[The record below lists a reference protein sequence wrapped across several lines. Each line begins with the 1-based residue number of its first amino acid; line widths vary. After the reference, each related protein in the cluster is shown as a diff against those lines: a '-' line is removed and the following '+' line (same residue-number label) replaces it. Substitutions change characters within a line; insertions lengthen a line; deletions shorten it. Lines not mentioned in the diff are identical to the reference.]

1 MGKIAGKAG
10 RFFATKLRQKN
21 EEVASMKLMKNFVT
35 VAALLIGGAAQAAL
49 PVQTWTAK
57 SGAKVLYVESRSIPM
72 LDVNI
77 DFDAGSRYDPAGKA
91 GLSSMVS
98 NLIGLGAEGMN
109 EDAIANGF
117 ADAGAQRNE
126 HADSDRSG
134 SALRTLSSAAERE
147 AAVALFANVLQTPTF
162 PEDVLAREK
171 GRTIAGLKEA
181 ETKPEAIANRA
192 FSRALYGGHPYG
204 LTPTI
209 DTVSAITRD
218 DLVNFYRA
226 NFSAPRAVVTII
238 GDISRQEAE
247 AIADRITAKLPA
259 GSPPPALPAV
269 GNASTSPVRI
279 AHPASQA
286 HIMIGAPALK
296 RGDPDYFPLLVG
308 NYVLGGGGFVSR
320 LMREVRE
327 KRGLAY
333 SVYSYFLPLKDEGP
347 FQIGLQTKKEQSAEA
362 MEIVKRVVA
371 DYVANGPTAAELK
384 AAKDNLVGGF
394 PLRID
399 NNRKLLDNLAMVG
412 FYGLPLDYL
421 DTWTANVEKVTAA
434 QIKADFAKRV
444 KPEALASVVVG
455 APQ

>member
-1 MGKIAGKAG
+1 
-10 RFFATKLRQKN
+10 
-21 EEVASMKLMKNFVT
+21 MKLMRNMLAVAMF
-35 VAALLIGGAAQAAL
+35 VAAGAAQAAL

-91 GLSSMVS
+91 GLSTMVS
-98 NLIGLGAEGMN
+98 NLIGLGAEGMS
-109 EDAIANGF
+109 EEAIANGF
-117 ADAGAQRNE
+117 ADAGAQRSE

-134 SALRTLSSAAERE
+134 SALRTLSSSAERE
-147 AAVALFANVLQTPTF
+147 AAVALFASVLQTPTF
-162 PEDVLAREK
+162 PEEVLKREK
-171 GRTIAGLKEA
+171 ERSIAALKEA
-181 ETKPEAIANRA
+181 ETKPEAIVNRA
-192 FSRALYGGHPYG
+192 FSRAMYGTHPYG
-204 LTPTI
+204 ASPTI
-209 DTVSAITRD
+209 ESVGAITRED
-218 DLVNFYRA
+218 IAGFYRA

-259 GSPPPALPAV
+259 GSPPPAVPAV
-269 GNASTSPVRI
+269 GSASTSPVRI

-362 MEIVKRVVA
+362 MEIVRRVVA
-371 DYVANGPTAAELK
+371 DYVANGPTPAELK

>member
-1 MGKIAGKAG
+1 
-10 RFFATKLRQKN
+10 
-21 EEVASMKLMKNFVT
+21 MKLMKNFWVIA
-35 VAALLIGGAAQAAL
+35 VLAAAGAAQAAL

-57 SGAKVLYVESRSIPM
+57 SGAKVLFVESRGIPM

-77 DFDAGSRYDPAGKA
+77 DFDAGSRYDPAAKS
-91 GLSSMVS
+91 GLASMV
-98 NLIGLGAEGMN
+98 NGMIGLGAEGMN
-109 EDAIANGF
+109 EEAIANGF
-117 ADAGAQRNE
+117 ADAGAQRGA
-126 HADSDRSG
+126 HADSDRAGAS
-134 SALRTLSSAAERE
+134 LRTLSSSAERE
-147 AAVALFANVLQTPTF
+147 AALALFANVLQTPTF
-162 PEDVLAREK
+162 PEAVLAREK
-171 GRTIAGLKEA
+171 QRAIAGLKEA
-181 ETKPEAIANRA
+181 ETKPEAIADRA
-192 FSRALYGGHPYG
+192 FSKAMYGAHPYG
-204 LTPTI
+204 LNPTT
-209 DTVSAITRD
+209 DSVAAVTRD
-218 DLVNFYRA
+218 DIAAFYRA
-226 NFSAPRAVVTII
+226 NYGPSRAVVTMI

-247 AIADRITAKLPA
+247 AIAERITAKLPA

-269 GNASTSPVRI
+269 GSPNISPIRI

-296 RGDPDYFPLLVG
+296 RGDPDYFPLMVG

-333 SVYSYFLPLKDEGP
+333 SVYSYFMPLKDEGP

-371 DYVANGPTAAELK
+371 DYVANGPTPAELK

-394 PLRID
+394 SLRID
-399 NNRKLLDNLAMVG
+399 NNRKLLDNLSMVG

-421 DTWTANVEKVTAA
+421 DTWTANVEKVTVA

-444 KPEALASVVVG
+444 KPDALASVVVG
-455 APQ
+455 SPQ

>member
-1 MGKIAGKAG
+1 
-10 RFFATKLRQKN
+10 
-21 EEVASMKLMKNFVT
+21 MKLMQKF
-35 VAALLIGGAAQAAL
+35 AAAAVLLIGGAAHAAL

-109 EDAIANGF
+109 EEAIANGF

-134 SALRTLSSAAERE
+134 SALRTLSSPAERE

-162 PEDVLAREK
+162 PADVLEREK
-171 GRTIAGLKEA
+171 GRAIAGLKEA

-192 FSRALYGGHPYG
+192 FSRALYGAHPYG
-204 LTPTI
+204 ASPTVE
-209 DTVSAITRD
+209 TVGAITRD
-218 DLVNFYRA
+218 DIANFYRA
-226 NFSAPRAVVTII
+226 NFSAQRAVVTII

-247 AIADRITAKLPA
+247 AIAERITAKLPA
-259 GSPPPALPAV
+259 GSPPPALPQV
-269 GNASTSPVRI
+269 GNPSTSPVRI

-399 NNRKLLDNLAMVG
+399 NNRKLLDNLAMIG

-421 DTWTANVEKVTAA
+421 DTWTANVEKVTVA